1 MKKARLDLLE
11 EMPDIELAVSDVQPP
26 EEEIEEVPVEP
37 GRTWAFNKL
46 ILIGAPVALVVFII
60 SGILIYF
67 LLTRT
72 TTPSHQAV
80 VTQTAPAPVQK
91 PAAQPS
97 SSADVKKTFAV
108 SEITRTIYVKDFM
121 IDLKDNQGNNRI
133 LSCDVAFDVAADSGL
148 EKMEESADLRNL
160 IYRTAQN
167 RSAVAMKSIEERKK
181 FKKELADQVDKLAGK
196 AVVKKVYFV
205 NYFIM

>member
-11 EMPDIELAVSDVQPP
+11 EMPDIELAAPDVQPL
-26 EEEIEEVPVEP
+26 EEEVEEVPVER

-46 ILIGAPVALVVFII
+46 ILIGAPVALVVLII
-60 SGILIYF
+60 SGILGYF

-72 TTPSHQAV
+72 TSPSQQTV
-80 VTQTAPAPVQK
+80 VTQKAPAPVREHAVK
-91 PAAQPS
+91 SPPPAE
-97 SSADVKKTFAV
+97 VKKTFAV

-133 LSCDVAFDVAADSGL
+133 LICDVAFDVAADSGL
-148 EKMEESADLRNL
+148 EKLEESVDLRNI

-181 FKKELADQVDKLAGK
+181 LKKDLADQLDKLAGK